1 MGGATS
7 FVNIDIC
14 TINDKYFFLKSRWLY
29 YSLMTNTLWVLDHS
43 TIPRS
48 MALSFH
54 HLSSCWAVYSLAAS
68 GLAGSSSPLEIAVI
82 WLLPSSIYFY
92 KKRTMECISTSIP
105 KFFPFINNSYWE
117 DPALWLIWLQN
128 ISSTGI
134 FHLTGPWASKLA
146 HAKNLELKHVLDLNF
161 E

>member
-7 FVNIDIC
+7 FVHIDIC

-48 MALSFH
+48 VALSFH

-92 KKRTMECISTSIP
+92 KKRIMEFLPITRTCIL
-105 KFFPFINNSYWE
+105 KLFPFIKKTLIERIQLSAWFSCRTL
-117 DPALWLIWLQN
+117 ALQEYSSWQALELQN
-128 ISSTGI
+128 
-134 FHLTGPWASKLA
+134 
-146 HAKNLELKHVLDLNF
+146 
-161 E
+161 